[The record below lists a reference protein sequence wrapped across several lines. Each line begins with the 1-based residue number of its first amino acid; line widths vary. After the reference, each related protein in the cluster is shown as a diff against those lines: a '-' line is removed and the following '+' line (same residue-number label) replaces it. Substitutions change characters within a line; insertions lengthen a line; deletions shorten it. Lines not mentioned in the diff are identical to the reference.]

1 MYTSARSKPGTQN
14 AYILTERGS
23 PGRSDVYVLETGEH
37 LALPAVGDGRADAIE
52 RLDHRAS
59 LNVDLFR
66 RLTKR
71 GGVRVQVALVIA
83 EESVV
88 WLRQRLRDLE
98 TEDR

>member
-1 MYTSARSKPGTQN
+1 M
-14 AYILTERGS
+14 L
-23 PGRSDVYVLETGEH
+23 VL
-37 LALPAVGDGRADAIE
+37 
-52 RLDHRAS
+52 
-59 LNVDLFR
+59 R